1 MAVAEVAMIVIKIV
15 VIFPTTTITIT
26 TPAFPHGQVQRYLSV
41 QTKQMV
47 TQALFINLVGLFIL
61 MITCAFGGMV
71 VYAKY
76 ADCDPIS
83 AGIVKTGD
91 QLFPLFVMDTLGQFR
106 GLPGLFVAGIFSGAL
121 R

>member
-1 MAVAEVAMIVIKIV
+1 M
-15 VIFPTTTITIT
+15 
-26 TPAFPHGQVQRYLSV
+26 QVQRYLSV
-41 QTKQMV
+41 QTKQMAV
-47 TQALFINLVGLFIL
+47 NALWINLVGLFVL

-76 ADCDPIS
+76 YNCDPIGS
-83 AGIVKTGD
+83 GIVTKGD
-91 QLFPLFVMDTLGQFR
+91 QLFPLFVMDVLGHFR